1 MYMIRARNVVND
13 LNKLKPLNYPMT
25 HKVSQDHIEIAT
37 RTPASGQPNEQLM
50 TAEPEMAPGTG

>member
-1 MYMIRARNVVND
+1 
-13 LNKLKPLNYPMT
+13 MT